1 MALKM
6 VSRGHRSLGSTASAS
21 VTAGQLRKWM
31 SSVSSELVT
40 CQLLESGGG
49 SSSTVAKVTFNAP
62 DRLNALTVA
71 MAEEFSHKLR
81 QDLINGYV
89 VSF

>member
-1 MALKM
+1 MV
-6 VSRGHRSLGSTASAS
+6 VSRGHRSLGSAAS
-21 VTAGQLRKWM
+21 GLRKWM

-40 CQLLESGGG
+40 CQLLEAGGGGG
-49 SSSTVAKVTFNAP
+49 SSGTVAKVTFNAP